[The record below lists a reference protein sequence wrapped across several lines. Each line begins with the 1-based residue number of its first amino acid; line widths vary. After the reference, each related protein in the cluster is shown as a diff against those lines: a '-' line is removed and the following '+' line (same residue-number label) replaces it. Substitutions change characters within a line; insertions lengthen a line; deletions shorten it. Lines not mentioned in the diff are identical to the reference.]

1 MKLVVCTPTKN
12 RRWAWEFSK
21 YCMSTQKTQPTKWI
35 VVDNSTSP
43 GLDWSVAKDH
53 PLVQYE
59 KIEEEK
65 PIGWLRNRTI
75 ELALEHEADFI
86 IFWDDDDYYP
96 PTRISAG
103 VEALLRNPEADISG
117 SSMMYLL
124 LTRENVLMTTG
135 PFHDQHTTAAT
146 MTIRRRYAEKHRFD
160 PEKKR
165 GEEVT
170 FTKEWTAKVAQ
181 TKPED
186 MIVVMGHGKNTVD
199 KSDLLKRPHVYNAKV
214 VNDSN
219 GKMVFRVKWPV
230 KWDLWKTTFSDE
242 AYVPPPVN
250 NPKEEVQTAVLPTL
264 HIEDTVESSSHRA

>member
-1 MKLVVCTPTKN
+1 MKLAVCTPTKN

-21 YCMSTQKTQPTKWI
+21 YCMDTQKTQPTKWI
-35 VVDNSTSP
+35 IVDNSTSP
-43 GLDWSVAKDH
+43 ELDWSVAKSH
-53 PLVQYE
+53 PLVVYE
-59 KIEEEK
+59 KVEGEK

-75 ELALEHEADFI
+75 DLALKEEADFLV
-86 IFWDDDDYYP
+86 FWDDDDYYP

-103 VEALLRNPEADISG
+103 VETLLRNPEADISG

-135 PFHDQHTTAAT
+135 PFHDNHCTAAT

-160 PEKKR
+160 AEKKR

-181 TKPED
+181 TTPED
-186 MIVVMGHGKNTVD
+186 MIVVMGHARNTVD

-214 VNDSN
+214 MNDSN

-230 KWDLWKTTFSDE
+230 AWDLWKTTFSDV

-250 NPKEEVQTAVLPTL
+250 NLMEEAQTATLPTL
-264 HIEDTVESSSHRA
+264 RTEDTEESSLHHA